1 MSDPLVLLGRARR
14 APHRTRG
21 PGRVPA
27 GGLPDD
33 RRERSRNVNAACAKW
48 PWVRRPGSGGLGV
61 EASTAHRL
69 QELIMP
75 VVTVQQGPRSVEL
88 KRELVAR
95 ITDAFVDA
103 YKIPAD
109 TVQVWIN
116 ETPADSWGSAG
127 TLTADK

>member
-1 MSDPLVLLGRARR
+1 
-14 APHRTRG
+14 
-21 PGRVPA
+21 
-27 GGLPDD
+27 
-33 RRERSRNVNAACAKW
+33 
-48 PWVRRPGSGGLGV
+48 
-61 EASTAHRL
+61 
-69 QELIMP
+69 MP